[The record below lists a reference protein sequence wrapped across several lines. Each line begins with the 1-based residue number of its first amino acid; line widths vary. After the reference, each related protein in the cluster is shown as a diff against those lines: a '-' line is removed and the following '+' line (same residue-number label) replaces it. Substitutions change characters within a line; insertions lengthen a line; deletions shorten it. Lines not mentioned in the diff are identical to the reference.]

1 MAAVRSSRSAR
12 SAAWKRT
19 SSACRTSSTSPG
31 PGSTL
36 RAGFLGGLQRAASGR
51 GSWTVWPT
59 AGWKSRSS
67 SHEFSPLLSSRRRDS
82 NQEEERKKVEERR
95 AADRRMGVDRRTAE
109 RRAQADRR
117 VRRAQGAGDRRV
129 ADRRIE
135 DRRADER
142 RDPKDRR
149 NAASSALVGE

>member
-1 MAAVRSSRSAR
+1 
-12 SAAWKRT
+12 
-19 SSACRTSSTSPG
+19 
-31 PGSTL
+31 
-36 RAGFLGGLQRAASGR
+36 
-51 GSWTVWPT
+51 
-59 AGWKSRSS
+59 
-67 SHEFSPLLSSRRRDS
+67 
-82 NQEEERKKVEERR
+82 
-95 AADRRMGVDRRTAE
+95 MGVDRRTAE